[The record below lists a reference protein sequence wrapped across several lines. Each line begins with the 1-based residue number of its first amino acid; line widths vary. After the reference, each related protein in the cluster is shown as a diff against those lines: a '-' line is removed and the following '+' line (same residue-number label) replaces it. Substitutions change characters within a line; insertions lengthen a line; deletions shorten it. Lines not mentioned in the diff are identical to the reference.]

1 MLFYDTENLFHTVD
15 DAGVNDEEFLPK
27 GTKESGSIKYR
38 LCIRQTSRAL
48 RMSFLSTPLPLELI
62 GLCEIENR
70 TILHDLKS
78 HRGFRSTGI
87 GKLFIMTVLTTELL
101 TVQHL

>member
-15 DAGVNDEEFLPK
+15 DPGVNDEEFLPK